1 MNKITKLAVVLG
13 IISAIA
19 GGILAGVYQ
28 FTAPVIEARN
38 QVELKAGLSQVF
50 PGNYKFSE
58 LKAKL
63 ESPDPAVTFGKAYEV
78 KNENGQ
84 LVGLILDVTTPG
96 DQAPIEMLVGV
107 NRNGTINGV
116 KILKSLETPGLG
128 ANANNPSYYVN
139 KTKKITFLDQFK
151 GKKITDPFIP
161 KKDVIALTG
170 ATITSTAVSKGV
182 KAAGVA
188 AYKYMQK
195 VGGSE

>member
-1 MNKITKLAVVLG
+1 MNKIVKLAVVLG
-13 IISAIA
+13 VISAIA

-38 QVELKAGLSQVF
+38 QAALKAGLLEVF

-58 LKAKL
+58 LKIKL
-63 ESPDPAVTFGKAYEV
+63 KSPDPAVTFGKIYKVEDSSG
-78 KNENGQ
+78 N
-84 LVGLILDVTTPG
+84 LVGIILDVTTPG

-128 ANANNPSYYVN
+128 ANASNPHYYVN
-139 KTKKITFLDQFK
+139 KKKKITFLGQFK
-151 GKKITDPFIP
+151 GKKVTDPFIP
-161 KKDVIALTG
+161 KKDVIAITG
-170 ATITSTAVSKGV
+170 ATITSTAVSRGV

-188 AYKYMQK
+188 AYEYMQK
-195 VGGSE
+195 AGGS

>member
-1 MNKITKLAVVLG
+1 MNKIVKLAVVLG
-13 IISAIA
+13 VISAIA

-38 QVELKAGLSQVF
+38 QAALKAGLLEVF

-58 LKAKL
+58 LKIKL
-63 ESPDPAVTFGKAYEV
+63 KSPDPAVTFGKIYKVEDSSG
-78 KNENGQ
+78 N
-84 LVGLILDVTTPG
+84 LVGMILDVTTPG

-128 ANANNPSYYVN
+128 ANASNPHYYVD
-139 KTKKITFLDQFK
+139 KKKKITFLGQFK
-151 GKKITDPFIP
+151 GKKVTDPFIP
-161 KKDVIALTG
+161 KKDVIAITG
-170 ATITSTAVSKGV
+170 ATITSTAVSRGV

-188 AYKYMQK
+188 AYEYMQK
-195 VGGSE
+195 AGGS

>member
-13 IISAIA
+13 IIGAIA
-19 GGILAGVYQ
+19 GGVLAGVYQ
-28 FTAPVIEARN
+28 ITAPVIQAQN
-38 QVELKAGLSQVF
+38 LKELNKGLLEVF
-50 PGNYKFSE
+50 PGDYKFEKFSGT
-58 LKAKL
+58 LK
-63 ESPDPAVTFGKAYEV
+63 SPAPDVTFNSIYFVKKDGK
-78 KNENGQ
+78 
-84 LVGLILDVTTPG
+84 LVGMIIDATSPG

-128 ANANNPSYYVN
+128 ANASNPKYYVN
-139 KTKKITFLDQFK
+139 KAKKITFLGQFK

-170 ATITSTAVSKGV
+170 ATITSTAVSKAV

-188 AYKYMQK
+188 AYNYMSK
-195 VGGSE
+195 EGGS